1 MRRRARAPSPC
12 VRGGVPG
19 QGLPRPPPLARPPAR
34 RSACGPCTSHPSLP
48 SPRSASGREQDGG
61 ERGRDPQHARGV
73 REQVLRVQWGA
84 AAALL
89 PGEDGGDRQFPG
101 EGQRRLD
108 CHLPQIR

>member
-1 MRRRARAPSPC
+1 M
-12 VRGGVPG
+12 PG
-19 QGLPRPPPLARPPAR
+19 PRLPRPLPPARPPAG
-34 RSACGPCTSHPSLP
+34 APGAA
-48 SPRSASGREQDGG
+48 ASRPAAAGREEDGG
-61 ERGRDPQHARGV
+61 ERGRDPQHSRGV

-108 CHLPQIR
+108 RHLPQVR